1 MTTNQ
6 ALYSDLA
13 LPPGEYLL
21 EVLQEKGISL
31 AELAQVLKCSTL
43 NLNEIIQGQMAITME
58 MAWQLE
64 HFLGVPATLWIG
76 LQAEYDFLRE
86 RSRLSQRRFHSRTTN
101 LEINELTPDIH

>member
-21 EVLQEKGISL
+21 EVLQEKGIHQT
-31 AELAQVLKCSTL
+31 ELAQVLNCSTFT
-43 NLNEIIQGQMAITME
+43 LNEIIQGQIAITPE

-76 LQAEYDFLRE
+76 LQAEYDFLSE
-86 RSRLSQRRFHSRTTN
+86 RSKPSQRRLRRVA
-101 LEINELTPDIH
+101 